1 MAELLSIGDAI
12 EDGLYEVHSRFRRA
26 ENLTDGDRLVS
37 IVTPEIGA
45 GPRNIV
51 VADLVPSD
59 VQRVRVRR
67 SEIELDT
74 QWFSIDAASTYDS
87 SLRIEIRSP
96 ESFRSNLGL
105 FCDLLVDLSPEK
117 SLAFLL
123 DERRLDEF
131 RPGFEQTLADHI
143 AHCVRDTF
151 TSDLLRGVSRLKGAG
166 FGLTPSGDDFICG
179 LLIGTH
185 ILDRICG
192 TQLALIRRAVF
203 ESARSGSILTD
214 TSLAL
219 ARDGLVFE
227 RLRDLVAALTSG
239 EGQDVRRSALTLFA
253 VGHTSGADLAT
264 GLFMTV
270 DHGVR
275 VNGIAASPDPPR
287 RKAPWS

>member
-12 EDGLYEVHSRFRRA
+12 EEGLYEVHSRFCRA
-26 ENLTDGDRLVS
+26 ENLTDGDRLVT
-37 IVTPEIGA
+37 IVTPEVGA

-59 VQRVRVRR
+59 VERLRVRR
-67 SEIELDT
+67 SGIEVDT
-74 QWFSIDAASTYDS
+74 QRFSIDAASTYDS
-87 SLRIEIRSP
+87 SLAIEIRSP
-96 ESFRSNLGL
+96 ETFRSNLGL
-105 FCDLLVDLSPEK
+105 LRDLLTDLSPEK

-123 DERRLDEF
+123 DERRLAEF
-131 RPGFEQTLADHI
+131 RPGFEQTLAEHV
-143 AHCVRDTF
+143 AQCVGDIF

-179 LLIGTH
+179 LLVGTH

-192 TQLALIRRAVF
+192 TELAPIRRAVF
-203 ESARSGSILTD
+203 ESARSGNILTD
-214 TSLAL
+214 TALDL

-227 RLRDLVAALTSG
+227 KLKDLVAALTGG
-239 EGQDVRRSALTLFA
+239 EGPDVRRSALRLFA

-275 VNGIAASPDPPR
+275 VNGLAVSTDPPS